1 MNRNV
6 FAVALLCLGCGVF
19 GYVRGFGVAETRGRA
34 QLAEQAEAHA
44 NEREALSVA
53 AAEAERL
60 ARQRLEAEAL
70 RAAAVAEE
78 LSETRNRLAAERQ
91 AFNRRMARV
100 AEDASRHCAGLSADW
115 VRLYNEALGLAP
127 AAPAGVAPAA
137 GAGAAAGSPSASG
150 AGVQPD
156 TSVMASP
163 EDLLAHARDYGG
175 YCRNLRAQAE
185 ALLAV
190 EKGREGRP

>member
-6 FAVALLCLGCGVF
+6 FAVLLLCLGCGAF

-44 NEREALSVA
+44 NEREALAVA

-78 LSETRNRLAAERQ
+78 LSATRNRLAAERQ
-91 AFNRRMARV
+91 ALPLPPELAR
-100 AEDASRHCAGLSADW
+100 LP
-115 VRLYNEALGLAP
+115 EAPPSLAP
-127 AAPAGVAPAA
+127 
-137 GAGAAAGSPSASG
+137 
-150 AGVQPD
+150 
-156 TSVMASP
+156 
-163 EDLLAHARDYGG
+163 G
-175 YCRNLRAQAE
+175 YS
-185 ALLAV
+185 
-190 EKGREGRP
+190 REHP